1 MTRLEF
7 HAVHD
12 PEYALAAAAVHV
24 RPADVDRHR
33 RREAIGRRD
42 ADPGLT
48 LETSD
53 ADRDSELAGRRPS
66 IPERL
71 SKLTAGLNPRSR
83 REAAPSTAHRSANV
97 RRSFCRLAA
106 ALVSHSQWEPAA
118 QSDKKINSVHPNG
131 GRNGQ

>member
-12 PEYALAAAAVHV
+12 PEYGLAAAAVHV

-33 RREAIGRRD
+33 RWEAIGRGD

-48 LETSD
+48 LETAG
-53 ADRDSELAGRRPS
+53 ADRDSELAGRGPS

-71 SKLTAGLNPRSR
+71 SKLKAGLNPRSR
-83 REAAPSTAHRSANV
+83 REAAPRTAHRFPRTSDGVFVDWLPHLYCTRVGTA
-97 RRSFCRLAA
+97 RS
-106 ALVSHSQWEPAA
+106 V
-118 QSDKKINSVHPNG
+118 
-131 GRNGQ
+131 